1 MWGQIASA
9 ITAAGLISSTKI
21 FGKIIFYICFFVSSN
36 IQRPNKNVC
45 RPGYSDDDAGV
56 AEGHDQ
62 NRENPGEGEEVEEVC
77 QLLEYPQR
85 RGGVIIGPN

>member
-1 MWGQIASA
+1 MQLRQLTPS
-9 ITAAGLISSTKI
+9 
-21 FGKIIFYICFFVSSN
+21 
-36 IQRPNKNVC
+36 
-45 RPGYSDDDAGV
+45 GYSDDDAGV

-62 NRENPGEGEEVEEVC
+62 DGENPGEGEEVEEVC

>member
-1 MWGQIASA
+1 MYLLFMFFCKLELYKIQIKR
-9 ITAAGLISSTKI
+9 L
-21 FGKIIFYICFFVSSN
+21 FF
-36 IQRPNKNVC
+36 VC

-62 NRENPGEGEEVEEVC
+62 DREHPGEGEEVEEVC

-85 RGGVIIGPN
+85 RGGGV

>member
-1 MWGQIASA
+1 MLLLQSQYCLKISILKLCLPNIASN
-9 ITAAGLISSTKI
+9 S
-21 FGKIIFYICFFVSSN
+21 FFVSSN

-85 RGGVIIGPN
+85 RGGG